1 MFANIFIYSYK
12 NEFKLYFLFEFEKM
26 HAFDTGKYYPM
37 DDIMTPSQRDEVV
50 RDMNVVLI
58 VILIYI
64 ASLYVLWSN
73 L

>member
-1 MFANIFIYSYK
+1 
-12 NEFKLYFLFEFEKM
+12 M